1 MKKARYGVTRF
12 SLINSGSHQ
21 LSVFP
26 IDDSLSICGNNNLGK
41 TQALQ
46 AMQFLF
52 FSSLKQM
59 SFGSFDLR
67 TSRDFFFPSEN
78 SFLIMEMVLPTGTYL
93 LGAYGKGPAHGND
106 YELFAAKHKLN
117 ADDFVED
124 GRICSHKRVFAR
136 WNERG
141 VNFMGLT
148 REEMRQLIYGEYP
161 KVKGGRWD
169 MTLVPLINA
178 GERRYGIFSQIFRNL
193 LTQSELKGN
202 QLKELLMAVFGDK
215 LNNRTVNFNDV
226 RRDAFR
232 EYNMLEKQIE
242 RTEARTDD
250 IKSFAKE
257 TGNFVEYMAQAMH
270 LKRSLSVNLAIACR
284 EVPGQMELAT
294 EALNAVREA
303 RRQLDLQYKD
313 YLTQSSDLTGRIKT
327 YENKKKEHD
336 ELVAKNVMTS
346 KDEVQNSLQFTM
358 IEMGN
363 INARLAGLET
373 LNKDSLLR
381 QIATTEAEINRLITQ
396 INNLSQGKLILDDM
410 GLSVEE
416 LNACARVLNPQMLS
430 LPVAALKETAK
441 GAFSTFLRD
450 KLLPQGNAW
459 QGESFS
465 VDVSTLPEG
474 RYARVDEASLR
485 DDLGYAQERLADLK
499 RKLDDAENGER
510 LRTRLKTLKNDC
522 DVYQS
527 ALADFMR
534 QDELEQ
540 WTSVHVE
547 AYIEDRELLAEVKM
561 NLEQH
566 NARVDANSAELNEAQ
581 KTFKAFEDLR
591 NDLLAYQRTPALSND
606 MIGMAEGPDEAFEE
620 PLNEI
625 DFDAI
630 IGQLNSCANG
640 MDSILHKNAATR
652 QRILEDM
659 PDLSAYSD
667 ATELANKAM
676 ERVQQL
682 PSQREA
688 LAQRHHKAVID
699 VASVL
704 ANLAQDY
711 EMIDSQIQQFNRSI
725 NQRKISNLQR
735 FDIQIRKNEA
745 LMDSIETLVDY
756 MKFHQDV
763 GDMFSKPDEVIS
775 SPEVKRALERLTKVI
790 DDGKNGSLELPDLF
804 DVSFRS
810 IDVHGK
816 ETVVE
821 KLDQL
826 GSTGT
831 KMTMKPLLYMC
842 MIRYLTDK
850 KSAVEPFLPF
860 FIDEVAGVDP
870 ANQKTIISYCQ
881 ALGFTPIFSSVQP
894 TTTARYGVN
903 VGECL
908 TESSRI
914 YVTEDDWQHYEPLNE
929 ELVEEQLDMI
939 GS

>member
-1 MKKARYGVTRF
+1 MKARYGVTRF
-12 SLINSGSHQ
+12 SLINAGSHQ
-21 LSVFP
+21 LSYLP
-26 IDDSLSICGNNNLGK
+26 IDDSLSICGSNNLGK

-78 SFLIMEMVLPTGTYL
+78 SFLVMEIVLPTGTFL

-117 ADDFVED
+117 VDDFVED

-141 VNFMGLT
+141 INFMGLT
-148 REEMRQLIYGEYP
+148 REEMRQLIYGEYT

-178 GERRYGIFSQIFRNL
+178 GERRYGIFSQIYRHL

-232 EYNMLEKQIE
+232 EYNMLEHQIQRTEE
-242 RTEARTDD
+242 RTLD
-250 IKSFAKE
+250 IKSFAEE
-257 TGNFVEYMAQAMH
+257 TANFIEHMEQAIL
-270 LKRSLSVNLAIACR
+270 LKRKLSVNLAIACR
-284 EVPGQMELAT
+284 EIPGQVELAT
-294 EALNAVREA
+294 EALNLVRDA
-303 RRQLDLQYKD
+303 RRKLDLQYKD
-313 YLTQSSDLTGRIKT
+313 YLAQSSELTGKIKT
-327 YENKKKEHD
+327 FENKKKEHED
-336 ELVAKNVMTS
+336 LVSKNVMTT
-346 KDEVQNSLQFTM
+346 KADVENSLQFTM
-358 IEMGN
+358 SEIGN
-363 INARLAGLET
+363 ITTRLAGLET
-373 LNKDSLLR
+373 LHKDSLLR
-381 QIATTEAEINRLITQ
+381 QIATTEAEIKRLIIQ
-396 INNLSQGKLILDDM
+396 INNLSQGKLILDDL
-410 GLSVEE
+410 GLSVDE
-416 LNACARVLNPQMLS
+416 LNACARVLNPDMLG
-430 LPVAALKETAK
+430 LPVAALSETAK
-441 GAFSTFLRD
+441 GAFSAFLRD
-450 KLLPQGNAW
+450 NLLPDDNTW
-459 QGESFS
+459 KGEGFS
-465 VDVSTLPEG
+465 VDVTSLPEG
-474 RYARVDEASLR
+474 QYTRVDEASLR
-485 DDLGYAQERLADLK
+485 EDLGYAEQRLAELK
-499 RKLDDAENGER
+499 LKLDDAENAER
-510 LRTRLKTLKNDC
+510 LRMRLKALKNDSS
-522 DVYQS
+522 VYQS
-527 ALADFMR
+527 ALTDFIR

-540 WTSVHVE
+540 WTSLHVD

-566 NARVDANSAELNEAQ
+566 NARVDANTAELNEAQ
-581 KTFKAFEDLR
+581 KTFNTLDELR
-591 NDLLAYQRTPALSND
+591 KQLLVYQRSPILSNEL
-606 MIGMAEGPDEAFEE
+606 IGMAKGQDEEFEE

-625 DFDAI
+625 DFDEI
-630 IGQLNSCANG
+630 IDQINRHANA
-640 MDSILHKNAATR
+640 MNNITLKNAATK

-667 ATELANKAM
+667 AMEMAKKGL
-676 ERVQQL
+676 ERVEQL
-682 PSQREA
+682 PAQREA

-704 ANLAQDY
+704 ANLSQDY

-725 NQRKISNLQR
+725 NTRKISNLQR
-735 FDIQIRKNEA
+735 FDILIRKNEA

-775 SPEVKRALERLTKVI
+775 KPEVKRALERLTKVI
-790 DDGKNGSLELPDLF
+790 DDGKSGNLELPDLF

-850 KSAVEPFLPF
+850 KAPVEPFLPF

-870 ANQKTIISYCQ
+870 SNQKTIISYCQ
-881 ALGFTPIFSSVQP
+881 AMGFTPIFSSVQP

-908 TESSRI
+908 TANSRI
-914 YVTEDDWQHYEPLNE
+914 YVTEDDWQHFEPLNE
-929 ELVEEQLDMI
+929 ELPEEQLDMI
-939 GS
+939 G

>member
-1 MKKARYGVTRF
+1 MKARYGVTRF
-12 SLINSGSHQ
+12 SLINAGSHQ
-21 LSVFP
+21 LSYLP
-26 IDDSLSICGNNNLGK
+26 IDDSLSICGSNNLGK

-78 SFLIMEMVLPTGTYL
+78 SFLVMEIVLPTGTFL

-117 ADDFVED
+117 VDDFVED

-141 VNFMGLT
+141 INFMGLT
-148 REEMRQLIYGEYP
+148 REEMRQLIYGEYT

-178 GERRYGIFSQIFRNL
+178 GERRYGIFSQIYRHL

-232 EYNMLEKQIE
+232 EYNMLEHQIQRTEE
-242 RTEARTDD
+242 RTLD
-250 IKSFAKE
+250 IKSFAEE
-257 TGNFVEYMAQAMH
+257 TANFIEHMEQAIL
-270 LKRSLSVNLAIACR
+270 LKRKLSVNLAIACR
-284 EVPGQMELAT
+284 EIPGQLELAT
-294 EALNAVREA
+294 EALNLVRDA
-303 RRQLDLQYKD
+303 RRKLDLQYKD
-313 YLTQSSDLTGRIKT
+313 YLAQSSELTGKIKT
-327 YENKKKEHD
+327 FENKKKEHED
-336 ELVAKNVMTS
+336 LVSKNVMTT
-346 KDEVQNSLQFTM
+346 KADVENSLQFTM
-358 IEMGN
+358 SEIGN
-363 INARLAGLET
+363 ITTRLAGLET
-373 LNKDSLLR
+373 LHKDSLLR
-381 QIATTEAEINRLITQ
+381 QIATTEAEIKRLIIQ
-396 INNLSQGKLILDDM
+396 INNLSQGKLILDDL
-410 GLSVEE
+410 GLSVDE
-416 LNACARVLNPQMLS
+416 LNACARVLNPDMLG
-430 LPVAALKETAK
+430 LPVAALSETAK
-441 GAFSTFLRD
+441 GAFSAFLRD
-450 KLLPQGNAW
+450 NLLPDDNTW
-459 QGESFS
+459 KGEGFS
-465 VDVSTLPEG
+465 VDVTSLPEG
-474 RYARVDEASLR
+474 QYTRVDEASLR
-485 DDLGYAQERLADLK
+485 EDLGYAEQRLAELK
-499 RKLDDAENGER
+499 LKLDDAENAER
-510 LRTRLKTLKNDC
+510 LRMRLKTLKNDSS
-522 DVYQS
+522 VYQS
-527 ALADFMR
+527 ALTDFIR

-540 WTSVHVE
+540 WTSLHVD

-566 NARVDANSAELNEAQ
+566 NARVDANTAELNEAQ
-581 KTFKAFEDLR
+581 KTFNTLDELR
-591 NDLLAYQRTPALSND
+591 KQLLVYQRSPILTNEL
-606 MIGMAEGPDEAFEE
+606 IGMAKGADEEFEE

-625 DFDAI
+625 DFDEI
-630 IGQLNSCANG
+630 IDQINRHANA
-640 MDSILHKNAATR
+640 MNNITLKNAATK

-667 ATELANKAM
+667 AMEMAKKGL
-676 ERVQQL
+676 ERVEQL
-682 PSQREA
+682 PAQREA

-704 ANLAQDY
+704 ANLSQDY

-725 NQRKISNLQR
+725 NTRKISNLQR
-735 FDIQIRKNEA
+735 FDILIRKNEA

-775 SPEVKRALERLTKVI
+775 KPEVKRALERLTKVI
-790 DDGKNGSLELPDLF
+790 DDGKSGNLELPDLF

-850 KSAVEPFLPF
+850 KSPVEPFLPF

-870 ANQKTIISYCQ
+870 SNQKTIISYCQ
-881 ALGFTPIFSSVQP
+881 AMGFTPIFSSVQP

-908 TESSRI
+908 TANSRI
-914 YVTEDDWQHYEPLNE
+914 YVTEDDWQHFEPLNE
-929 ELVEEQLDMI
+929 ELPEEQLDMI
-939 GS
+939 G